1 VARHGDTSAR
11 KDFYRGRRRPGKRKK
26 THENKVDYSMGQGYH
41 PGLCGSSAAAGLLL
55 SLDMFEASPLQ
66 EIATQRPHVPLSL
79 WQRQLLFLRQYWW
92 RTEPLSLWERL
103 MAITRGLFL
112 MAVACIGAIVAFT
125 SILNSSGKGMDA
137 LGKLVAEFM
146 LPPIALLALIMIL
159 FGGSLIVRAMVSPWP
174 DPNATPTQWDQD
186 RKADLDADVS

>member
-1 VARHGDTSAR
+1 MQLH
-11 KDFYRGRRRPGKRKK
+11 
-26 THENKVDYSMGQGYH
+26 
-41 PGLCGSSAAAGLLL
+41 LL
-55 SLDMFEASPLQ
+55 SWDMPVITSPEPDSNAGVVRL
-66 EIATQRPHVPLSL
+66 TL
-79 WQRQLLFLRQYWW
+79 WQRQVLFLRTHWW

-103 MAITRGLFL
+103 MVIVRGLFL

-146 LPPIALLALIMIL
+146 LPPIALLALIMVV

-174 DPNATPTQWDQD
+174 DPNAPPATHLDHD
-186 RKADLDADVS
+186 YDVDLDADLS